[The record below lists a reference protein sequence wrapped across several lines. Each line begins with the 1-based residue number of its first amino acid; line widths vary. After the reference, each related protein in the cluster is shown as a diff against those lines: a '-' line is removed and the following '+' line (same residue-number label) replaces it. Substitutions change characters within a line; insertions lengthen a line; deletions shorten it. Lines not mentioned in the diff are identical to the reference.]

1 MRVRPE
7 DTLINTVYPFCRGRI
22 LHIVE
27 KDEGQYDT
35 PARYLMA
42 TGACLF
48 VRTATY
54 KEVGGL
60 DDRISSHIKKKSI
73 CVGVYV
79 PGDIG
84 WYASHNPSFTMSVEP
99 P

>member
-1 MRVRPE
+1 MRVLLRI
-7 DTLINTVYPFCRGRI
+7 LINTAIHFVGGESCISWKGRGAIRHSADI
-22 LHIVE
+22 LW
-27 KDEGQYDT
+27 
-35 PARYLMA
+35 A

-60 DDRISSHIKKKSI
+60 DAGFFAHQEEVDMCWRLRS
-73 CVGVYV
+73 
-79 PGDIG
+79 GDIG